1 MGRQISVNSFAEYV
15 HSTKCNPGQIQLHIQ
30 LQLWLSLLIVI
41 LQMAAKSAF
50 TTARRWFAVPFPLS
64 HTHTHSISLSLSV
77 SVSFSCLFAI
87 INSRQ
92 SVVSVAR
99 LLPSSAQ
106 IIKCLSSNFIVTS
119 PPFHTMLPLALSP
132 LSLFAPPPS
141 LSLSCSL
148 TEFVYLFLAYKRNS
162 PTCA

>member
-1 MGRQISVNSFAEYV
+1 MQPWANSASYSATVLAFSSYCNF
-15 HSTKCNPGQIQLHIQ
+15 TNGCKKCFYNCKT
-30 LQLWLSLLIVI
+30 LIC
-41 LQMAAKSAF
+41 S
-50 TTARRWFAVPFPLS
+50 PFPS
-64 HTHTHSISLSLSV
+64 HTHTHTHSISLSLSL

-119 PPFHTMLPLALSP
+119 PPFHTILPLALSP
-132 LSLFAPPPS
+132 LSLFPPPPS